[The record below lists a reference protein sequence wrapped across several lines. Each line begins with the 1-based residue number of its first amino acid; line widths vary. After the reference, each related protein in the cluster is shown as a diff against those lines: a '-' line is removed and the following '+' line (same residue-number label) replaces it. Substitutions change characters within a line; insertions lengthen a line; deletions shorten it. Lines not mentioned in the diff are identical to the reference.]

1 MTGDRINL
9 KALAWQIEVPPDLL
23 LQLCE
28 RVQQEYK
35 TRIDLKPGGGKRRID
50 RCFGTLR
57 VVHQRILDTYLQDIT
72 WPEYVYGIGK
82 GKGPIENARTHQGK
96 HHHFLTDVRN
106 FYPSSQS
113 NRVHKIFVDDFQFTP
128 RAAKIA
134 TRLVTL
140 NGGLPQGIHP
150 STHLAYLA
158 FQDIDGRLKSFSD
171 QHGLTY
177 TRYGDDLSFSAPS
190 PFKSEVQT
198 IKYIVNSSDT
208 RYTLHEKEK
217 TYYKQGPVEITGVRV
232 LNNRIEVPDRFDRQL
247 RKLNPSSAQW
257 KGLRHYADRIESF

>member
-1 MTGDRINL
+1 MSGDSIKL
-9 KALAWQIEVPPDLL
+9 EGFAWEIEFPRDLL
-23 LQLCE
+23 EEICE

-35 TRIDLKPGGGKRRID
+35 TKIKPKSGSGKRRID
-50 RCFGTLR
+50 RCFGMLR
-57 VVHQRILDTYLQDIT
+57 VVHERIFDAYLQDVD
-72 WPEYVYGIGK
+72 WPDYVYGIGE
-82 GKGPIENARTHQGK
+82 GRGPIKNARAHQGK

-106 FYPSSQS
+106 FYPSTPSR
-113 NRVHKIFVDDFQFTP
+113 RVHEVFVREFNFTP
-128 RAAKIA
+128 RAARVA

-140 NGGLPQGIHP
+140 DGGLPQGIHP

-158 FQDIDGRLKSFSD
+158 FQEIDRRLKSFAD

-190 PFKSEVQT
+190 DFQSKAQT

-208 RYTLHEKEK
+208 RYTLHNGK
-217 TYYKQGPVEITGVRV
+217 TFYKPGPVEITGVRV
-232 LNNRIEVPDRFDRQL
+232 LNNKIAVPDRFERRL

-257 KGLRHYADRIESF
+257 KGLRQYVDQIESF

>member
-1 MTGDRINL
+1 MPGDSIKL
-9 KALAWQIEVPPDLL
+9 EGFAWEIEFPPDLL
-23 LQLCE
+23 EGICE

-35 TRIDLKPGGGKRRID
+35 TKIKPKAGCGERRID
-50 RCFGTLR
+50 RCFGMLR
-57 VVHQRILDTYLQDIT
+57 VVHQRILDAYLQDID
-72 WPEYVYGIGK
+72 WPDYVYGIGE
-82 GKGPIENARTHQGK
+82 GRGPIKNARAHQGK

-106 FYPSSQS
+106 FYPSTPSR
-113 NRVHKIFVDDFQFTP
+113 RVHEVFLREFNFTP
-128 RAAKIA
+128 PAARVA

-140 NGGLPQGIHP
+140 DGGLPQGIHP

-158 FQDIDGRLKSFSD
+158 FQEIDRRLKSFAD

-190 PFKSEVQT
+190 DFQSKAQT

-208 RYTLHEKEK
+208 RYALHNGK
-217 TYYKQGPVEITGVRV
+217 TFYKQGPVEITGVRV
-232 LNNRIEVPDRFDRQL
+232 LNNKVAVPDRFERRL

-257 KGLRHYADRIESF
+257 KGLRQYVDQIESF